1 MKKRTSKPIFYVS
14 LFILVTAVSL
24 FTFITYL
31 FISWLMSLVP
41 QVGIL
46 GILMSNLVLGI
57 GAFMMYNMYLSA
69 KEVYKKQVKQRQM
82 KKKGLIK

>member
-14 LFILVTAVSL
+14 LFILFAAVSL

-41 QVGIL
+41 QVGIF
-46 GILMSNLVLGI
+46 GVLMSNLVLGI
-57 GAFMMYNMYLSA
+57 GAFMMYSMYLSA
-69 KEVYKKQVKQRQM
+69 KEVYKKQVK
-82 KKKGLIK
+82 

>member
-1 MKKRTSKPIFYVS
+1 MKKKTSKAIFYVS

-69 KEVYKKQVKQRQM
+69 KEVYKKQVKQR
-82 KKKGLIK
+82 

>member
-1 MKKRTSKPIFYVS
+1 MKKKKYDKSIFYVS
-14 LFILVTAVSL
+14 MFILIAAVGL

-46 GILMSNLVLGI
+46 GFLMSNLVLGI
-57 GAFMMYNMYLSA
+57 GAFMMYSVYLSA
-69 KEVYKKQVKQRQM
+69 KEVYEKQVK
-82 KKKGLIK
+82 

>member
-1 MKKRTSKPIFYVS
+1 MKKKKYDKSIFYVS
-14 LFILVTAVSL
+14 MFILIAAVGL

-46 GILMSNLVLGI
+46 GFLIPNLALGF
-57 GAFMMYNMYLSA
+57 GAFIIYSLYMAA
-69 KEVYKKQVKQRQM
+69 KDVYERQVK
-82 KKKGLIK
+82 

>member
-1 MKKRTSKPIFYVS
+1 MNKKKYDKSIFYVS
-14 LFILVTAVSL
+14 MFILIAAVGL

-46 GILMSNLVLGI
+46 GFLMSNLVLGI
-57 GAFMMYNMYLSA
+57 GAFMMYSVYLSA
-69 KEVYKKQVKQRQM
+69 KEVYEKQVK
-82 KKKGLIK
+82 K

>member
-14 LFILVTAVSL
+14 MFILLSAVGL

-46 GILMSNLVLGI
+46 GFLMSNLVLGI
-57 GAFMMYNMYLSA
+57 GAFMMYGVYLSA
-69 KEVYKKQVKQRQM
+69 KEVYKKQVK
-82 KKKGLIK
+82 

>member
-14 LFILVTAVSL
+14 LFILIAAVGL

-57 GAFMMYNMYLSA
+57 GAFMMYSMYLSA
-69 KEVYKKQVKQRQM
+69 KEVYKKQVKR
-82 KKKGLIK
+82 